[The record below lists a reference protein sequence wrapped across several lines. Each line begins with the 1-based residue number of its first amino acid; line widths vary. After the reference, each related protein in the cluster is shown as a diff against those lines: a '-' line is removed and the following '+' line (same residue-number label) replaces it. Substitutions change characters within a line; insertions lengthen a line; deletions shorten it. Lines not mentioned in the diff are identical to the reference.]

1 MSSCFSREIVF
12 LIFFWKRHVPKAKLF
27 LMIFSGQDC
36 ARGGHNHAAAPA
48 VWHSYQCHQCSSC
61 STTRCFISSSSPS
74 CRWSG
79 GRRGARRGGPGVV
92 SSPAPDPVASYVRQ
106 CQKCGEM
113 SYFRERCCLNEK
125 CEAWQVFFLGGLGGW
140 LMTPNEELAWLYHK
154 DLNALK
160 NWAGKPQSPDQ
171 WNQKWDSYQQKKPKN
186 RGQSE
191 EG

>member
-1 MSSCFSREIVF
+1 MQQ
-12 LIFFWKRHVPKAKLF
+12 LQQ
-27 LMIFSGQDC
+27 SGTPTS
-36 ARGGHNHAAAPA
+36 ATNAAAA
-48 VWHSYQCHQCSSC
+48 VPPGV
-61 STTRCFISSSSPS
+61 SSPPPPPADGVGA
-74 CRWSG
+74 G
-79 GRRGARRGGPGVV
+79 GGPGGGPGVV
-92 SSPAPDPVASYVRQ
+92 SSPAPEPVASYVRQ

-125 CEAWQVFFLGGLGGW
+125 CEAWQVFFWGGLGG
-140 LMTPNEELAWLYHK
+140 LAHVYSKIFIVTPNEELAWLYHK

-186 RGQSE
+186 RGQSQ